1 MGKMIAQSIKLHG
14 ILTIVSAVII
24 VLTTQGIL
32 CADVLPTSSDTH
44 PPILIGNSATRLV
57 TVPSE
62 SFVGNEPY
70 EAFPETIHSSK
81 WNDLNGT
88 QSSQDKL
95 QQFISKITT
104 TNSIAPMYVQGWPYP
119 ANEIHAQTSQ
129 SSLLIDMD
137 AFRADPR
144 FAAVDGQGLAVVILD
159 TGIDLDHPYFGLDN
173 DNDGVADRIVFNQ
186 DFTSDGDPDA
196 QDVNGHGSNVSG
208 IIASED
214 AIRTGMCPGVD
225 IIHLQVLDDGGGGQF
240 GWLETALQWVI
251 SNHATYNIAAVNMSL
266 SDGKNWSMASSP
278 YGIGDEL
285 AALAAAD
292 IVVGSSAGNNFY
304 PFNSVQGVGYPAAD
318 PNTLAVSAVYDSGT
332 TGYNYING
340 AQAFSSGPDRITP
353 FSQRHITLTDVF
365 APGAPITNAGPI
377 GNIITYHGTS
387 QAAPHITGIAVL
399 AQQLAEQHLGRRL
412 TIVELRQLLRDT
424 GATIHDGDDEDDNV
438 VNTNLNFQRVDMLSL
453 AEAILAMASCP
464 GDFDE
469 DGDIDGSDFWAF
481 TNTFANRDPEA
492 DLTQDGLIN
501 GGDLQIFAQNFG
513 EFVCP

>member
-1 MGKMIAQSIKLHG
+1 MIAQSIKLCV
-14 ILTIVSAVII
+14 ILTILSVVII
-24 VLTTQGIL
+24 VLTTQGVL
-32 CADVLPTSSDTH
+32 SADVSPTPSDTH
-44 PPILIGNSATRLV
+44 PPILIGNSATQLV

-70 EAFPETIHSSK
+70 EEFPETIHSSK

-104 TNSIAPMYVQGWPYP
+104 INSIAPMYVQGWPYP
-119 ANEIHAQTSQ
+119 ANEIHAQTSK
-129 SSLLIDMD
+129 SRLLIDMD

-186 DFTSDGDPDA
+186 DFTTDGDPDA

-225 IIHLQVLDDGGGGQF
+225 IIHLQVLDDGGGGKF

-251 SNHATYNIAAVNMSL
+251 NNHAFFNIAAVNMSL
-266 SDGKNWSMASSP
+266 SDGENWSVTSSR

-285 AALAAAD
+285 ATLAAAD
-292 IVVGSSAGNNFY
+292 IIIGSAAGNNFY

-318 PNTLAVSAVYDSGT
+318 PNSLAVSAVYDSGT
-332 TGYNYING
+332 TGYSYLNG

-353 FSQRHITLTDVF
+353 FSQKHITLTDVF
-365 APGAPITNAGPI
+365 APGAPITNAGPT
-377 GNIITYHGTS
+377 GNRTTYHGTS

-412 TIVELRQLLRDT
+412 TVDEFRQLLRDT

-438 VNTNLNFQRVDMLSL
+438 VNTNLNFQRVDMLAL
-453 AEAILAMASCP
+453 AEAILAMATCP

-481 TNTFANRDPEA
+481 TNNFANRDPEA
-492 DLTQDGLIN
+492 DLNQDGLIN
-501 GGDLQIFAQNFG
+501 SGDLQDFAENFG